1 MARKQQ
7 TGYFP
12 HDTNARNSSKLIRL
26 RMKHGAEGYG
36 VYFMILERLRDED
49 GYSSP
54 TDYDMIA
61 FDLHVDTELVRT
73 VVEDFGLFRKSEDGT
88 RFYSSGFLH
97 RMEVK
102 DAERGQRSEAARKAI
117 QARWH
122 RNAEPDTDP
131 IRNGYGSDTERIRT
145 EYGTDTECIRPEYG
159 SDTERIRNEYGTD
172 TDVYAPDTKKRKEK
186 ERKEKERKGKEIT
199 TTAEGAREAA
209 AAVAAAD
216 AAKAS
221 AAEGGTASVPSA
233 PAAAAPAS
241 ARGTAPASA
250 PTAERLR
257 RDVAALKADR
267 QWGEVVQ
274 MRYQLTAEALSGWL
288 DNFVIDCLAN
298 GKAEHQGIDNVKS
311 HFCSWLRIK
320 QTIANDHAN
329 QQHTAA
335 RRRGTDAA
343 AHTAA
348 DYLAGI

>member
-186 ERKEKERKGKEIT
+186 ERKEKERKGNNNNS
-199 TTAEGAREAA
+199 RRC
-209 AAVAAAD
+209 
-216 AAKAS
+216 
-221 AAEGGTASVPSA
+221 
-233 PAAAAPAS
+233 
-241 ARGTAPASA
+241 ARGCCCCCCCRCCKS
-250 PTAERLR
+250 
-257 RDVAALKADR
+257 
-267 QWGEVVQ
+267 
-274 MRYQLTAEALSGWL
+274 LS
-288 DNFVIDCLAN
+288 
-298 GKAEHQGIDNVKS
+298 
-311 HFCSWLRIK
+311 R
-320 QTIANDHAN
+320 
-329 QQHTAA
+329 
-335 RRRGTDAA
+335 
-343 AHTAA
+343 
-348 DYLAGI
+348 

>member
-145 EYGTDTECIRPEYG
+145 EYGTDTERIRPEYG

-172 TDVYAPDTKKRKEK
+172 TDVYAPDTKKRKGK
-186 ERKEKERKGKEIT
+186 ERKEKERKGKERT
-199 TTAEGAREAA
+199 TTAESAREPA

-221 AAEGGTASVPSA
+221 AAEGGTASVPAAATAQASAQGTASA
-233 PAAAAPAS
+233 P
-241 ARGTAPASA
+241 A

-257 RDVAALKADR
+257 RDVASLKADR

-274 MRYQLTAEALSGWL
+274 MRYQLTAEALCGWL
-288 DNFVIDCLAN
+288 DSFVIDCLAN
-298 GKAEHQGIDNVKS
+298 GKAEHQCLDNVKS

-320 QTIANDHAN
+320 QDIAKNHAN

>member
-122 RNAEPDTDP
+122 RNAEPDTER
-131 IRNGYGSDTERIRT
+131 IRTEYGNDTERIRTEYGSDTERIRT
-145 EYGTDTECIRPEYG
+145 EYGNNTERIHNEYG
-159 SDTERIRNEYGTD
+159 SDTEVIRNEYGTD

-186 ERKEKERKGKEIT
+186 ETREKEIT
-199 TTAEGAREAA
+199 TTAEGAREP

-221 AAEGGTASVPSA
+221 AQ
-233 PAAAAPAS
+233 
-241 ARGTAPASA
+241 A

-257 RDVAALKADR
+257 RDVASLKADR

>member
-102 DAERGQRSEAARKAI
+102 DAERGQRSEAARNAI

-122 RNAEPDTDP
+122 RDTER
-131 IRNGYGSDTERIRT
+131 IRTKYGSDTERIR
-145 EYGTDTECIRPEYG
+145 
-159 SDTERIRNEYGTD
+159 
-172 TDVYAPDTKKRKEK
+172 K
-186 ERKEKERKGKEIT
+186 
-199 TTAEGAREAA
+199 
-209 AAVAAAD
+209 
-216 AAKAS
+216 
-221 AAEGGTASVPSA
+221 
-233 PAAAAPAS
+233 
-241 ARGTAPASA
+241 
-250 PTAERLR
+250 
-257 RDVAALKADR
+257 
-267 QWGEVVQ
+267 
-274 MRYQLTAEALSGWL
+274 
-288 DNFVIDCLAN
+288 
-298 GKAEHQGIDNVKS
+298 
-311 HFCSWLRIK
+311 
-320 QTIANDHAN
+320 
-329 QQHTAA
+329 
-335 RRRGTDAA
+335 
-343 AHTAA
+343 
-348 DYLAGI
+348 

>member
-122 RNAEPDTDP
+122 RNAEPDTER
-131 IRNGYGSDTERIRT
+131 IRTEYGNDTERIRTEYGSDTERIRT
-145 EYGTDTECIRPEYG
+145 EYGNNTERIHNEYG
-159 SDTERIRNEYGTD
+159 SDTEVIRNEYGTD

-186 ERKEKERKGKEIT
+186 ETREKEIT
-199 TTAEGAREAA
+199 TTAEGAREP

-221 AAEGGTASVPSA
+221 AQ
-233 PAAAAPAS
+233 
-241 ARGTAPASA
+241 A

-288 DNFVIDCLAN
+288 DSFVIDCLAN
-298 GKAEHQGIDNVKS
+298 GKAEHLGIDNVKS

>member
-186 ERKEKERKGKEIT
+186 KTREKEIT
-199 TTAEGAREAA
+199 TTAESAREPA
-209 AAVAAAD
+209 AAAD

-288 DNFVIDCLAN
+288 DSFVIDCLAN
-298 GKAEHQGIDNVKS
+298 GKTEHLGIDNVKS

>member
-145 EYGTDTECIRPEYG
+145 EYGTDTERIRPEYG

-199 TTAEGAREAA
+199 TTAEGAREAT

-221 AAEGGTASVPSA
+221 AAEGGTASVPAAATAQASAQGTASA
-233 PAAAAPAS
+233 P
-241 ARGTAPASA
+241 A

-257 RDVAALKADR
+257 RDVASLKADR

-274 MRYQLTAEALSGWL
+274 MRYQLTAEALCGWL
-288 DNFVIDCLAN
+288 DSFVIDCLAN
-298 GKAEHQGIDNVKS
+298 GKAEHQCLDNVKS

-320 QTIANDHAN
+320 QDIAKNHAN

>member
-122 RNAEPDTDP
+122 RNAEPDTD
-131 IRNGYGSDTERIRT
+131 
-145 EYGTDTECIRPEYG
+145 
-159 SDTERIRNEYGTD
+159 
-172 TDVYAPDTKKRKEK
+172 VYAPDTKKRKENK
-186 ERKEKERKGKEIT
+186 RKGNNNNSRRC
-199 TTAEGAREAA
+199 ARACCCCCCCRCCKSLSRGRGYGVRAVRLSPHGRAA
-209 AAVAAAD
+209 AARRGRPQGRPPMGRGGAD
-216 AAKAS
+216 AL
-221 AAEGGTASVPSA
+221 
-233 PAAAAPAS
+233 PADGRGPVWL
-241 ARGTAPASA
+241 ARQLCD
-250 PTAERLR
+250 RLPGQR
-257 RDVAALKADR
+257 
-267 QWGEVVQ
+267 
-274 MRYQLTAEALSGWL
+274 
-288 DNFVIDCLAN
+288 
-298 GKAEHQGIDNVKS
+298 
-311 HFCSWLRIK
+311 
-320 QTIANDHAN
+320 
-329 QQHTAA
+329 
-335 RRRGTDAA
+335 
-343 AHTAA
+343 
-348 DYLAGI
+348 

>member
-186 ERKEKERKGKEIT
+186 ERK
-199 TTAEGAREAA
+199 
-209 AAVAAAD
+209 
-216 AAKAS
+216 
-221 AAEGGTASVPSA
+221 
-233 PAAAAPAS
+233 
-241 ARGTAPASA
+241 
-250 PTAERLR
+250 
-257 RDVAALKADR
+257 
-267 QWGEVVQ
+267 
-274 MRYQLTAEALSGWL
+274 
-288 DNFVIDCLAN
+288 
-298 GKAEHQGIDNVKS
+298 
-311 HFCSWLRIK
+311 
-320 QTIANDHAN
+320 
-329 QQHTAA
+329 
-335 RRRGTDAA
+335 
-343 AHTAA
+343 
-348 DYLAGI
+348 

>member
-145 EYGTDTECIRPEYG
+145 EYGSDTEPIRNGYG
-159 SDTERIRNEYGTD
+159 SDTERIRTEYGTD

-186 ERKEKERKGKEIT
+186 ERKEKERKGKERT
-199 TTAEGAREAA
+199 TTAESAREPA

-221 AAEGGTASVPSA
+221 AAEGGTASVPAAATAQASAQGTASA
-233 PAAAAPAS
+233 P
-241 ARGTAPASA
+241 A

-257 RDVAALKADR
+257 RDVASLKADR

-274 MRYQLTAEALSGWL
+274 MRYQLTAEALCGWL
-288 DNFVIDCLAN
+288 DSFVIDCLAN
-298 GKAEHQGIDNVKS
+298 GKAEHQCLDNVKS

-320 QTIANDHAN
+320 QDIAKNHAN